1 VTAAED
7 AWDGGV
13 GRHGPWAVVVPEP
26 ELDPSTAPTLRK
38 VLDDLHDRG
47 EDHIAVDWRPVSF
60 FDSSAIGVLMGA
72 HKRLRGDGGALAV
85 ICPAG
90 QERRLFDLMAL
101 DKVLMFVENEESLP
115 A

>member
-1 VTAAED
+1 M
-7 AWDGGV
+7 
-13 GRHGPWAVVVPEP
+13 GRHGRWAVVVPER
-26 ELDPSTAPTLRK
+26 ELDPSTAPGLRTI
-38 VLDDLHDRG
+38 LEDLHNSG
-47 EDHIAVDWRPVSF
+47 EDHIAVDWRDVTF

-72 HKRLRGDGGALAV
+72 HMRLCGDGGTLAV

-101 DKVLMFVENEESLP
+101 DKVLSFVEDEEALP